1 MRVMQSLAFVAPLPA
16 GRTDVN
22 RTALASCWSGRRRE
36 AHQDSR
42 RRAGVTREAVWI
54 QCRAGEDLAVIYLE
68 ADDVATASTAL
79 RRSSE
84 PFDCWFRDH
93 VHYVHVFA
101 PDEGFAV
108 PELVLDFD
116 IDRI

>member
-1 MRVMQSLAFVAPLPA
+1 MQSLAFVAPLPA
-16 GRTDVN
+16 GQIGAN

-54 QCRAGEDLAVIYLE
+54 QSRRGEDLAVVYLE
-68 ADDVATASTAL
+68 ADDVGTASAVL
-79 RRSSE
+79 GRSIE
-84 PFDCWFRDH
+84 PFDRWFRDH
-93 VHYVHVFA
+93 VRYVHVLA
-101 PDEGFAV
+101 LDEGFTV